1 MFDFLHTRGFAFP
14 FVGPIARGKSS
25 LYEQTVR
32 GPRGEHEGPRF
43 NLNTPRPRNHGPDAV
58 SRARRAPRPVL
69 TARVTAR
76 TSTLPARLFH
86 GARRVPHLG
95 QSTRTMS
102 VPVSTA
108 VEVTGNPAEYKSGEM
123 NSMAGDGTRKVAFIT
138 GTTGQDG
145 SYLVELLLSKGTIL
159 LTSLADLAKIAPR
172 SRRERRRPRST
183 HLTSPS
189 GVNTTCVHD
198 RDGRSPPPRRA
209 SDLLRPLF
217 PVSGYIV
224 HGIKRRSS
232 SYNHPRLEHIMEE
245 GTFAH
250 QRLFGAIASPRGPLV
265 VSGARAGSGSRR
277 RPRRSARHS
286 SASHRLTR
294 VPSTHPSP

>member
-1 MFDFLHTRGFAFP
+1 MTNSPLHTSFSNPLGAEQRRMFDFLHTRGFAFP

-123 NSMAGDGTRKVAFIT
+123 NSYGRRRHSQGCLHHRYHRP
-138 GTTGQDG
+138 GQLLPRRAPSLQGYDTVHKPRG
-145 SYLVELLLSKGTIL
+145 SREDRPA
-159 LTSLADLAKIAPR
+159 LASRAETAAIDPFDIAEWSEHQLCTR
-172 SRRERRRPRST
+172 SRRT
-183 HLTSPS
+183 IA
-189 GVNTTCVHD
+189 
-198 RDGRSPPPRRA
+198 PPA
-209 SDLLRPLF
+209 
-217 PVSGYIV
+217 
-224 HGIKRRSS
+224 
-232 SYNHPRLEHIMEE
+232 
-245 GTFAH
+245 
-250 QRLFGAIASPRGPLV
+250 
-265 VSGARAGSGSRR
+265 
-277 RPRRSARHS
+277 
-286 SASHRLTR
+286 TR
-294 VPSTHPSP
+294 I